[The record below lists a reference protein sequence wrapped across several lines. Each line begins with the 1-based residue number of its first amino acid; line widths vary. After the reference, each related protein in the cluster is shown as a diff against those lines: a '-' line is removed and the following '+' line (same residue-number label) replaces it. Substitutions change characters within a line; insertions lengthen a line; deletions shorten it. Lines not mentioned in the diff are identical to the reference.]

1 MKIHEKI
8 GLFDSDILTDKIIK
22 IPSITIAIKSLI
34 EKDNKF
40 YLELSLNH
48 CLYEI

>member
-1 MKIHEKI
+1 M
-8 GLFDSDILTDKIIK
+8 LTDKIIK

-34 EKDNKF
+34 EKDNKS
-40 YLELSLNH
+40 YLELPLNR